1 MLIDPKTWHQHRPWV
16 IATVLLSVI
25 SSAWYFWFSRG
36 LPSWPGGSSLPG
48 FSFGVAGGLIILF
61 EMLLWWRKKVRTWR
75 IGRTQV
81 WLRAHIWLGLLSVPL
96 LVYHSG
102 FQLGGQ
108 FSTILSVLFL
118 LVIASGI
125 WGLALQQ
132 FLPRRMLDNV
142 PAETIYSQIDHVMR
156 QYREE
161 AERLVLAVCGPAEGD
176 AAERA
181 AEVEGGASS
190 EVPLTIGA
198 LRTVGQ
204 VQGKVLLTSV
214 PAAPVPEAE
223 PLREF
228 FRAQV
233 RPYLQ
238 HGSSSGSALHHA
250 NRSAVLFQDLKIK
263 LAPAA
268 HQALAALEGLC
279 AQRRQLAVQA
289 RLHFWLHSWLWVHLP
304 LSAALVLLMFVHIW
318 AALKYW

>member
-16 IATVLLSVI
+16 VATALLSVG
-25 SSAWYFWFSRG
+25 SCTWYFYSSHG
-36 LPSWPGGSSLPG
+36 LTNWPGGSSLPG
-48 FSFGVAGGLIILF
+48 FTFGVIGGIIILF
-61 EMLLWWRKKVRTWR
+61 EMLLWWRKQVRTWR

-96 LVYHSG
+96 IVLHSG

-108 FSTILSVLFL
+108 LSTILMVLFL
-118 LVIASGI
+118 IVIASGI

-132 FLPRRMLDNV
+132 FLPRRMLDRV
-142 PAETIYSQIDHVMR
+142 PAETIYSQIEHVMG

-161 AERLVLAVCGPAEGD
+161 AERLILAVCGPDGAEG
-176 AAERA
+176 ASAEF
-181 AEVEGGASS
+181 VEGGEPSA
-190 EVPLTIGA
+190 VPLTIGA
-198 LRTVGQ
+198 LRTAGS
-204 VQGKVLLTSV
+204 VQGKVLLTNV
-214 PAAPVPEAE
+214 PSAPVPDSE

-228 FRAQV
+228 FRSEV

-238 HGSSSGSALHHA
+238 HGSSAGSALQQA
-250 NRSAVLFQDLKIK
+250 NRSTVLFQDLKIK

-268 HQALAALEGLC
+268 HEALAALEGLC
-279 AQRRQLAVQA
+279 AQRRQLDLQA